1 MATAKTSVGG
11 NRTRRVDGK
20 AKAYA
25 RASRS
30 RQRERLL
37 LEAGARSHHDVSYS
51 CRHAGPF
58 QRLRPS
64 ESKTRCPLRFFL
76 SPFPCRQSNSSPRA
90 HLPAPTETHGGARGF
105 CFRRAVAFSAPS
117 PTRKR
122 FNTEYFVESSIL
134 RWHLGRS
141 SNCKPDHSLWST
153 VVIITSSLPLLI
165 KKEKTKKGL

>member
-1 MATAKTSVGG
+1 
-11 NRTRRVDGK
+11 VDGK

-153 VVIITSSLPLLI
+153 VVIITSSLHLLI